1 MSAQQT
7 INQNAFNPSPYQA
20 AIFDF
25 IQNGT
30 GNAIVDAVAGS
41 GKSTTLVQAAK
52 LLPTRNALFCA
63 FNKHIEQELKAK
75 LGSLMQTKTIHGIGY
90 GALAREIK
98 INGAPQGDKYKKLCK
113 PESSR
118 LGSQA
123 RISAGFGNSAPRDN
137 DYLDALVSLIN
148 YIQTGLV
155 NPNDL
160 EALYA
165 MAAHYSIDLPCDLEI
180 LQPIVVSVLQE
191 GIRIAQE
198 QGIISFSDMLYL
210 PYVWKLR
217 LKKFDFVFVDEA
229 QDLSRAQLWLVME
242 SLAANGRMV
251 AVGDPRQA
259 IYAFAGADADSY
271 NNIKRLT
278 NAKEF
283 PLSVCY
289 RCPKE
294 VIARAQAIVP
304 QIQATDTASAGLV
317 ADIADSLFNQMV
329 REDDLVLCRLT
340 APLVSKCLALIAQ
353 KKTARVKGKD
363 IGKMLAS
370 TVKQVSELI
379 GFKFE
384 EFPKFLDYY
393 CKQQCEKLGKRDNS
407 ESAIE
412 SMQDR
417 CESLQVCYVSFKAT
431 DIHDFCNQ
439 IEALFSDDK
448 KGITLSTVH
457 RAKGLEENRVFILR
471 PDKLPLTWAGQEEW
485 QHEQEMNL
493 LYVAITRAKQALYFV
508 QDGPVQQP
516 MPEAVKPVEQI
527 EAPAI
532 AAEQFSDFQRL
543 NTLAQSIAQLV
554 NEAAKIVCAHGVHY
568 PAGTTTCLA
577 ELRGGIDKLSAIAVA
592 NQPTEVNGTQW
603 DS

>member
-1 MSAQQT
+1 MSAQPV
-7 INQNAFNPSPYQA
+7 NQNVFTPSPYQA
-20 AIFDF
+20 AIFNF
-25 IQNGT
+25 IQHGT

-75 LGSLMQTKTIHGIGY
+75 LGSLMQTKTIHAIGY

-113 PESSR
+113 PDASR

-123 RISAGFGNSAPRDN
+123 RIAAGIGNPAPRDN

-155 NPNDL
+155 DPNNL
-160 EALYA
+160 EALQA
-165 MAAHYSIDLPCDLEI
+165 MVEHYSIDLPCDL
-180 LQPIVVSVLQE
+180 SVLQPLVVSILKE
-191 GIRIAQE
+191 GIRIASE
-198 QGIISFSDMLYL
+198 QGIISFSDLLYL
-210 PYVWKLR
+210 PYVWNLR
-217 LKKFDFVFVDEA
+217 LRKYDFVFVDEA

-242 SLAANGRMV
+242 SLATNGRMC

-271 NNIKRLT
+271 NNIKKLT
-278 NAKEF
+278 NATEF

-294 VIARAQAIVP
+294 VIARAQQIVP
-304 QIQATDTASAGLV
+304 QIQATETAPAGLV

-329 REDDLVLCRLT
+329 KEGDLVLCRLT

-353 KKTARVKGKD
+353 KKSARVKGKD
-363 IGKMLAS
+363 IGKMLSA
-370 TVKQVSELI
+370 TVKQVSEMLT
-379 GFKFE
+379 FKFA

-393 CKQQCEKLGKRDNS
+393 CQQQIEKLGKRENS

-412 SMQDR
+412 SMIDR
-417 CESLQVCYVSFKAT
+417 CESLQVCFTSFDAL
-431 DIHDFCNQ
+431 DIQDFCNQ
-439 IEALFSDDK
+439 IEALFSDDQ

-457 RAKGLEENRVFILR
+457 RAKGLEENRVFILK
-471 PDKLPLTWAGQEEW
+471 PDKLPLTWANQEEW
-485 QHEQEMNL
+485 QYEQEMNL

-508 QDGPVQQP
+508 QDGSVQQP
-516 MPEAVKPVEQI
+516 LPLEGMPQAPAESLTEQAVSKDGHFKGNADLNVIACQI
-527 EAPAI
+527 EELI
-532 AAEQFSDFQRL
+532 
-543 NTLAQSIAQLV
+543 T
-554 NEAAKIVCAHGVHY
+554 EAAAIINQHGVIF
-568 PAGTTTCLA
+568 PKNTTTCLVD
-577 ELRGGIDKLSAIAVA
+577 LRTGVEKLLAIAA
-592 NQPTEVNGTQW
+592 SNAQENQ
-603 DS
+603 